1 MKLYSR
7 ILNVSIYIEIILIP
21 CIVTEILTKTRF
33 SVMAALICIS
43 IQHKQLGVIFIEVV
57 SSDSLTLKTWWKI
70 SKLWPEIRVLFTEI
84 VSDSLTLKT

>member
-1 MKLYSR
+1 MNSYWDIDENEIFSNGG
-7 ILNVSIYIEIILIP
+7 LNMY
-21 CIVTEILTKTRF
+21 
-33 SVMAALICIS
+33 
-43 IQHKQLGVIFIEVV
+43 IQHKQLGVTFIEVV